1 MHSKMTTQNT
11 FKGGAGQKISV
22 ILRDSSTKKAL
33 NYCGQAEANLNL
45 FRFILMV
52 SSLDETSLANIKLT
66 SIGIREWLNIKLD
79 FNANLKWYVFSKSC
93 LALDNEQPSDFQT
106 CRWYCISAS
115 IQASGFSHDKPNI
128 SPTLSNRC
136 LSSSMDKHWNYF
148 TPSFVKSHSQGI

>member
-22 ILRDSSTKKAL
+22 ILRDSSTKNAL

-52 SSLDETSLANIKLT
+52 SSLDETSFANIKLT
-66 SIGIREWLNIKLD
+66 SIKLD

-93 LALDNEQPSDFQT
+93 LALDNEQPSDSQT
-106 CRWYCISAS
+106 CR
-115 IQASGFSHDKPNI
+115 
-128 SPTLSNRC
+128 
-136 LSSSMDKHWNYF
+136 
-148 TPSFVKSHSQGI
+148 